1 MDDLRLGAI
10 VRAVRKRRDLSQT
23 DLASLSGVGHS
34 TVSLVERGHCE
45 TLSLRTIRRIAA
57 ALDVRVELLGRWRA
71 GDLDRLLS
79 RRHSLLA
86 ESVAVFMAAQ
96 PGWTSEP
103 EVSFGIYGE
112 RGIIDRLAWHAATS
126 HLLVIELKTEFVD
139 VNEMLGT
146 LDRKARLARSIAAAR
161 GWRAAKVSAWV
172 IASATRM
179 NQRHAAQH
187 ATLLRDRLRMDGRQ
201 LRPFLRNPTAAT
213 TGLAFWTDSNPRGES
228 PEEGHDT
235 ARPRR
240 TGAPESGRA
249 GADLRRKA

>member
-1 MDDLRLGAI
+1 MDDLRLGSV
-10 VRAVRKRRDLSQT
+10 VRAVRKRRGLSQT
-23 DLASLSGVGHS
+23 DLATLSGVGHS

-45 TLSLRTIRRIAA
+45 TLSLRTLRSIAA

-86 ESVAVFMAAQ
+86 ERVASFMSTQ
-96 PGWTSEP
+96 PGWISEP

-112 RGIIDRLAWHAATS
+112 RGVIDRLAWHAATG

-161 GWRAAKVSAWV
+161 GWRAASVSAWV
-172 IASATRM
+172 VASATRT
-179 NQRHAAQH
+179 NRRHAAQH
-187 ATLLRDRLRMDGRQ
+187 AALLSDRLRMDGRQ
-201 LRPFLRNPTAAT
+201 LRPFLRNPTGPT

-228 PEEGHDT
+228 PEDGHYP
-235 ARPRR
+235 ARVKRSV
-240 TGAPESGRA
+240 APEFGRA
-249 GADLRRKA
+249 AADIRRRA